1 MQGTTPPVTTQG
13 SKRKLA
19 FDGDIHQALKLTKS
33 TINEI
38 LEPKPKFKYRANEY
52 QSTMSAVSEDS
63 WDPKPKKI
71 TPVEAPA
78 PNDQKKG

>member
-52 QSTMSAVSEDS
+52 
-63 WDPKPKKI
+63 
-71 TPVEAPA
+71 
-78 PNDQKKG
+78 